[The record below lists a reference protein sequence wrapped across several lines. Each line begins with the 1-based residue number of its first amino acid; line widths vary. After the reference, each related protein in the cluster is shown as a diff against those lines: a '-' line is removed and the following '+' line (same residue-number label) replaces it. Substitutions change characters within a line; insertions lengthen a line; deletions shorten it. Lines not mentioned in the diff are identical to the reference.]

1 MEFSHEYFDDEVR
14 EDFYVSGL
22 MKRLWAANLEVI
34 SDVAKVCDKY
44 NIRWFADYGTL
55 LGAVRHGGCIPWDD
69 DFDICMLRGDYM
81 RFLEVAE
88 KELPQNYSVLNCHN
102 EYEDL
107 LTRVINTRH
116 LKKIFYKDIINV
128 IWGQVLT
135 FFRLIIWRQQRK
147 NRRHIRHYFEQS

>member
-1 MEFSHEYFDDEVR
+1 MEFSHEYFDDEIR

-81 RFLEVAE
+81 RFW
-88 KELPQNYSVLNCHN
+88 KWQKRNC
-102 EYEDL
+102 
-107 LTRVINTRH
+107 RR
-116 LKKIFYKDIINV
+116 II
-128 IWGQVLT
+128 
-135 FFRLIIWRQQRK
+135 RC
-147 NRRHIRHYFEQS
+147 